1 MTLAADAPTSL
12 VDVLDRLIDR
22 GVYAGGELVISIA
35 GVELIAVALDV
46 VLASVEQASRWRG
59 RPIDAARLT

>member
-1 MTLAADAPTSL
+1 MTDASDAPTSL
-12 VDVLDRLIDR
+12 VEALDRLIDR
-22 GVYAGGELVISIA
+22 GVYAGGDLVISIA

-59 RPIDAARLT
+59 RPIGAGPLS